1 MTREAEAVKKIVRI
15 LGIPMDLG
23 QSRRGVDM
31 GPSALRY
38 SELGDCIRELGY
50 AVEDYGN
57 VVTPM
62 RETLPA
68 GDSRNLLE
76 AVVATGRIVYEA
88 GRRAIAEGR
97 LPLFLGGDHSIAV
110 GTIGGVTHAGPCG
123 VLWVDAHG
131 DMNTFETS
139 PSGNL
144 HGMPLAALL
153 GRGAPELVD
162 VGRPGPKLTA
172 DQVIVIGARAL
183 DCEERTFVKEAGIR
197 VYTMREIDERG
208 VATVAREALER
219 LAHLPRLHVSLDM
232 DSVDPTEAPGVG
244 TPVPGGLTFREA
256 HLLMEIFADDG
267 RTASIDVVE
276 VNPILDQRNATGHM
290 GVALV
295 ASLLGKSI
303 L

>member
-1 MTREAEAVKKIVRI
+1 VNKIVRI
-15 LGIPMDLG
+15 LGVPMDLG
-23 QSRRGVDM
+23 QARRGVDM

-38 SELGDCIRELGY
+38 SGLGARVRALGY
-50 AVEDYGN
+50 GVEDHGN
-57 VVTPM
+57 VVTPV
-62 RETLPA
+62 RDTLPA
-68 GDSRNLLE
+68 GGGRDFLS
-76 AVVATGRIVYEA
+76 AVVATGEAVYA
-88 GRRAIAEGR
+88 VARAAIAEGV
-97 LPLFLGGDHSIAV
+97 LPIFLGGDHSIAV
-110 GTIGGVTHAGPCG
+110 GTVGGVTDAGPCG
-123 VLWVDAHG
+123 VLWIDAHG

-162 VGRPGPKLTA
+162 VGRPGAKLRA
-172 DQVIVIGARAL
+172 DQVVVIGARAL
-183 DCEERTFVKEAGIR
+183 DREEREFVKAAGVR

-208 VATVAREALER
+208 VADVAREALAR
-219 LAHLPRLHVSLDM
+219 LAPFPRLHVSLDM
-232 DSVDPTEAPGVG
+232 DAVDPSEAPGVG

-256 HLLMEIFADDG
+256 HLLMEIIADDG

-276 VNPILDQRNATGHM
+276 VNPILDRRNATGRM

-295 ASLLGKSI
+295 ASLLGQSI

>member
-1 MTREAEAVKKIVRI
+1 MTRETEGMSKIVRI
-15 LGIPMDLG
+15 LGVPMDLG
-23 QSRRGVDM
+23 QPRRGVDM

-38 SELGDCIRELGY
+38 SGLGDRIRALGY
-50 AVEDYGN
+50 AVEDHGN
-57 VVTPM
+57 VVTPV
-62 RETLPA
+62 RDTLA
-68 GDSRNLLE
+68 ADGGQDFLR
-76 AVVATGRIVYEA
+76 AVVATGEAVYEVA
-88 GRRAIAEGR
+88 RMAIAEGV

-110 GTIGGVTHAGPCG
+110 GTVGGVTHEGPCG
-123 VLWVDAHG
+123 VLWIDAHG

-153 GRGAPELVD
+153 GRGAPELVN
-162 VGRPGPKLTA
+162 VGRPGPKLQA
-172 DQVIVIGARAL
+172 GQVIVIGARAL
-183 DCEERTFVKEAGIR
+183 DREERAFVKEAGIR

-208 VATVAREALER
+208 VAAVAREALER

-232 DSVDPTEAPGVG
+232 DSVDPSEAPGVG
-244 TPVPGGLTFREA
+244 TPVHGGLTFREA
-256 HLLMEIFADDG
+256 HLLMEVIADGG

-276 VNPILDQRNATGHM
+276 VNPILDRRNATGRM

-295 ASLLGKSI
+295 ASLLGQSI

>member
-1 MTREAEAVKKIVRI
+1 MTREVRAVKKTVRI
-15 LGIPMDLG
+15 IGVPMDLG

-38 SELGDCIRELGY
+38 SELGDAIRELGY
-50 AVEDYGN
+50 RVEDRGN
-57 VVTPM
+57 VVTPL
-62 RETLPA
+62 RDTLPSEDS
-68 GDSRNLLE
+68 GDLLR
-76 AVVATGRIVYEA
+76 AVVSTSAAVYEV
-88 GRRAIAEGR
+88 GRTAIEEGR

-110 GTIGGVTHAGPCG
+110 GTIGGVTHASPCG
-123 VLWVDAHG
+123 VLWIDAHG

-162 VGRPGPKLTA
+162 VGRPGPKLEPA
-172 DQVIVIGARAL
+172 DVIVIGARAL
-183 DCEERTFVKEAGIR
+183 DRDERAFVKEAGIR

-208 VATVAREALER
+208 VAVVAHEALKTLER
-219 LAHLPRLHVSLDM
+219 LPRLHVSLDM
-232 DSVDPTEAPGVG
+232 DAVDPSEAPGVG
-244 TPVPGGLTFREA
+244 TPVHGGLTFREA
-256 HLLMEIFADDG
+256 HLLMEIIADDG
-267 RTASIDVVE
+267 RTGSIDVVE